1 MNLKIRKTYLLFK
14 KQEDGS
20 TDLCVSTGAEWY
32 SVTEANK
39 SLPKE
44 QRREFI
50 IDCIYDG
57 GLLDYMV
64 IEASR
69 ERYLEW
75 HRAREKDRREHS
87 KQRQEKEKG
96 QQNQEPAE
104 QKAEKKVRVLSLD
117 APVSGGN
124 RSINLGS
131 VIPDTW
137 QMEEA
142 ICSQAVVESLI
153 AKLSTWQP
161 WAIDMLYF
169 YLAGESRTCT
179 NALAKKYSVSPQM
192 VRKYKKRFE
201 NFVKN
206 FLMRFRFD
214 PNFVQ

>member
-1 MNLKIRKTYLLFK
+1 MNLKIHKTYLLFK

-20 TDLCVSTGAEWY
+20 EDLCVSTGAEWY

-57 GLLDYMV
+57 GLLEYMV

-75 HRAREKDRREHS
+75 HREQEKDRRERG
-87 KQRQEKEKG
+87 KQRQEQKKG
-96 QQNQEPAE
+96 QQNQEQEPAD
-104 QKAEKKVRVLSLD
+104 QKSEKKLRVLSLD

-124 RSINLGS
+124 RSISLGS
-131 VIPDTW
+131 IIPSVWD
-137 QMEEA
+137 MEEA
-142 ICSQAVVESLI
+142 ICSQAVVESLR
-153 AKLSTWQP
+153 AELSAWQP
-161 WAIDMLYF
+161 WAIDMLDF

-179 NALAKKYSVSPQM
+179 NALAKKYGVSPRM
-192 VRKYKKRFE
+192 IRKYKKQFE
-201 NFVKN
+201 SFIKK
-206 FLMRFRFD
+206 FFD
-214 PNFVQ
+214 PVPF